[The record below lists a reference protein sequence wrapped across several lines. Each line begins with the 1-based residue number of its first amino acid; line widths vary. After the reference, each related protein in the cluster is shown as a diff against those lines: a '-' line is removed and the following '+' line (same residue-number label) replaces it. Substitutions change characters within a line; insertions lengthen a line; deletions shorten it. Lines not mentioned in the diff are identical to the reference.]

1 MELVLIGLL
10 VGAVL
15 GFGFATVIYERAEA
29 TEFGKELQAMRRVSG
44 AMYNDPT
51 ELDDVRIVYR
61 GIPTDDGGS
70 DLL

>member
-15 GFGFATVIYERAEA
+15 GFGVATVIYERAEA
-29 TEFGKELQAMRRVSG
+29 TDFGRELEAMRRASYSE
-44 AMYNDPT
+44 AHTDL
-51 ELDDVRIVYR
+51 EDVRIVFR
-61 GIPTDDGGS
+61 HVPTDDGGS